1 LLAFETA
8 LERDMFKLF
17 RKKRSPEYQEAMSL
31 GLEWTNEFNDAI
43 DEFFGRI
50 EVFSL
55 QQLEILSIQLEDL
68 SDDTGRSPRTV
79 SENLLI
85 DSVEDWRDIASDL
98 KDGGLQ
104 VLSGWFETANE
115 IGVRWKAD
123 EVYEDRWKKADFDF
137 AARAVIVAGEAA
149 DKAENSQ

>member
-1 LLAFETA
+1 
-8 LERDMFKLF
+8 MFKF
-17 RKKRSPEYQEAMSL
+17 FKKKPSPEYQEAMNI
-31 GLEWTNEFNDAI
+31 GLAWTNDFNDAI

-50 EVFSL
+50 ENFSL
-55 QQLEILSIQLEDL
+55 QQLEILSIQLEDI
-68 SDDTGRSPRTV
+68 SDDAGRSPRIV
-79 SENLLI
+79 SEEMLI
-85 DSVEDWRDIASDL
+85 DSVEDWRDIAGDL

-104 VLSGWFETANE
+104 VLNGWFETADE

-149 DKAENSQ
+149 DKAENSR

>member
-1 LLAFETA
+1 
-8 LERDMFKLF
+8 MFKLF